1 MIRRLLSTAV
11 LCLGFVAIASTGA
24 HATGFPE
31 PGLPDPD
38 FSEPGLPGP
47 GFSDSG
53 IPDAFVV
60 LFVLAFI
67 AAIGTAIWRVSLARQ
82 MARDSG
88 MDPGR
93 ATAMTL
99 LSDDGLDATYLAS
112 NLRGPAD
119 GGAASVPPAR
129 TTESRLLELQE
140 LRDQG
145 LVTYE
150 EYEQRRAAILDSL

>member
-31 PGLPDPD
+31 PGFPDPD
-38 FSEPGLPGP
+38 FSEPGLHDP
-47 GFSDSG
+47 GFSGSG
-53 IPDAFVV
+53 IPDAFMV
-60 LFVLAFI
+60 FFALAFF
-67 AAIGTAIWRVSLARQ
+67 AAIGTAVWRVWLARQ

-88 MDPGR
+88 MDPGQ

-99 LSDDGLDATYLAS
+99 LSEDGLDATYLAS
-112 NLRGPAD
+112 NLRGRLD
-119 GGAASVPPAR
+119 GGTVNVPPAR
-129 TTESRLLELQE
+129 TTESRLLELQQ

>member
-1 MIRRLLSTAV
+1 MIRRLLSTVV
-11 LCLGFVAIASTGA
+11 LCLGFVALPGTGA

-31 PGLPDPD
+31 PDLHDPG
-38 FSEPGLPGP
+38 FSGP

-53 IPDAFVV
+53 IPDAFLV
-60 LFVLAFI
+60 LFALAFV
-67 AAIGTAIWRVSLARQ
+67 AAVGTTIWRVSLARQ

-88 MDPGR
+88 MDPGQ
-93 ATAMTL
+93 ATAVTL
-99 LSDDGLDATYLAS
+99 LSEDGLDATYLAS
-112 NLRGPAD
+112 NLRARSDSGTVN
-119 GGAASVPPAR
+119 VPPAR
-129 TTESRLLELQE
+129 TTESRLLELQQ